1 MSSIELA
8 AYVRHGWN
16 DRSPLSVAARHER
29 AFWGLAATAMLLD
42 VALTHYGLRLGL
54 VEMNP
59 IASQVIAQYG
69 LPGMVGM
76 KSFGFGVALFGRQVV
91 HRRYAALVP
100 LALALPWLVA
110 VCINVVMIASIV

>member
-16 DRSPLSVAARHER
+16 DRSLLSVAARHER
-29 AFWGLAATAMLLD
+29 AFWGLAVTAMLLD
-42 VALTHYGLRLGL
+42 IGLTYYGLRLGL

-59 IASQVIAQYG
+59 IASEIIAKYG
-69 LPGMVGM
+69 LPGMIGM
-76 KSFGFGVALFGRQVV
+76 KSFGFGVALFGRRVV

-110 VCINVVMIASIV
+110 ACINVVMIASIL